1 MTLAEMQARF
11 FQLATRAPGARPA
24 ADCFVSTPDL
34 SAEERLDIYANMFVW
49 RQIDALR
56 EDFPKLAQL
65 LGDEGFYATAEKY
78 LRAHPST
85 HPSLGQLGRH
95 FASFLA
101 ESPGQRPDLA
111 DLAALEWARCEVFEE
126 AHVGAATPD
135 LVGSP
140 DPARIVLRPVPA
152 LRLLSL
158 RHDVVTLW
166 KNLEDD
172 GTAPPP
178 HPQPSAVAVWRKEL
192 VVFHVRIAPDEA
204 LALRRAMSGATLG
217 EVCEA
222 FAERQD
228 AVRAALSAVASWFAE
243 EWIAA
248 PEGT

>member
-1 MTLAEMQARF
+1 MKLAELQERF
-11 FQLATRAPGARPA
+11 FELATRAPEARPA
-24 ADCFVSTPDL
+24 AECFVSTPHL

-56 EDFPKLAQL
+56 EDFPKLTQL
-65 LGDEGFYATAEKY
+65 LGDEGFYVTAENY

-85 HPSLGQLGRH
+85 HPSLAQLGRH

-101 ESPGQRPDLA
+101 ESPGPRPDLA
-111 DLAALEWARCEVFEE
+111 DLASLEWARCEVFEE
-126 AHVGAATPD
+126 AHVRTAQPD
-135 LVGSP
+135 VVRGP
-140 DPARIVLRPVPA
+140 DPAQILLRTVPS

-158 RHDVVTLW
+158 RHDIVTLW
-166 KNLEDD
+166 KELED
-172 GTAPPP
+172 GRTAAPPRL
-178 HPQPSAVAVWRKEL
+178 QPSAVAVWRKEF
-192 VVFHVRIAPDEA
+192 VVFHVRLAPDEA

-222 FAERQD
+222 FADRKD
-228 AVRAALSAVASWFAE
+228 AVQAALSAVASWFAE

>member
-1 MTLAEMQARF
+1 MRLAELQKCF
-11 FQLATRAPGARPA
+11 FELVTRAPGARPA
-24 ADCFVSTPDL
+24 ADCFVSTPHL
-34 SAEERLDIYANMFVW
+34 SAEERVGIYANMFVW

-78 LRAHPST
+78 LRAYPST
-85 HPSLGQLGRH
+85 HPSLAQLGRH

-101 ESPGQRPDLA
+101 ETPGPRPDLA

-126 AHVGAATPD
+126 AQVRAATPD
-135 LVGSP
+135 LVGGP
-140 DPARIVLRPVPA
+140 DPAQIVLRTVPA
-152 LRLLSL
+152 LRLLTL
-158 RHDVVTLW
+158 RHDVVPLW
-166 KNLEDD
+166 KDLDD
-172 GTAPPP
+172 GKEAPSPRS
-178 HPQPSAVAVWRKEL
+178 QTTAVAVWRKEF
-192 VVFHVRIAPDEA
+192 VVFHVSLAAEEA

-222 FAERQD
+222 FADREDSVQ
-228 AVRAALSAVASWFAE
+228 AALAAVASWFAE